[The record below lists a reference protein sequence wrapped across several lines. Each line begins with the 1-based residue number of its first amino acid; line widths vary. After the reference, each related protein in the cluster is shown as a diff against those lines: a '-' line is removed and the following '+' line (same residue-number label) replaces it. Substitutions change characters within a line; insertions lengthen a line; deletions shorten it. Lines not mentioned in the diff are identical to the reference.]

1 MPTKE
6 PQVTFA
12 TDRSLIDVRK
22 FVDRLVGIWLP
33 KTRSRSYTALSHHD
47 QQWPN
52 NPKKIKHLAPATA
65 IRSRAHLE

>member
-12 TDRSLIDVRK
+12 ADRSLIDVRK

-52 NPKKIKHLAPATA
+52 NPKKIKHLVPANA

>member
-22 FVDRLVGIWLP
+22 FVGRLVGIWLP

-47 QQWPN
+47 QQLPN